1 MARISTLPM
10 NEFLKSFSISLNSS
24 VIGDNRTRWYG
35 VVDGMW
41 DQWLGLS
48 VPLVFL
54 SSIGDNRIRWYD
66 LVDGMWDQWLGLS
79 VPLVFPSSIGD
90 NRIRWYD
97 LVDGMWDQWL
107 GLSVPLVF
115 PSSIGDN
122 RIRWYDLVDGISD
135 QLLGLSVPLVFP
147 SCWLWAGNAFW
158 DLVEKGTSSCIIT
171 FISVPMVHDLI
182 ITLYNNGVQG

>member
-1 MARISTLPM
+1 MERISTLHV

-35 VVDGMW
+35 
-41 DQWLGLS
+41 
-48 VPLVFL
+48 
-54 SSIGDNRIRWYD
+54 

-90 NRIRWYD
+90 NRTRWYG
-97 LVDGMWDQWL
+97 LVDGIWGQLL

-122 RIRWYDLVDGISD
+122 RARRYGIVDGIWG

-147 SCWLWAGNAFW
+147 CCWLWAGNAFW
-158 DLVEKGTSSCIIT
+158 DLVKKGTSRCIIT
-171 FISVPMVHDLI
+171 FISVPTVHYLI
-182 ITLYNNGVQG
+182 ITLYNNRVQGEHLWPFF